1 MKNNLKLITS
11 LYKIVTIFRVGHIQ
25 ILQAKK
31 TTITTSYLSKNQAPY
46 SNRYDKF
53 TQLHFDLLV
62 NDFQMFSQYQM
73 QNLTPQYIDGYS
85 GFNDDTFN
93 DGDDTLQ

>member
-1 MKNNLKLITS
+1 MIYAYYFVFQRAEHILILRRT
-11 LYKIVTIFRVGHIQ
+11 
-25 ILQAKK
+25 K
-31 TTITTSYLSKNQAPY
+31 TTIITIYLTRNQAPY
-46 SNRYDKF
+46 NNRYARF
-53 TQLHFDLLV
+53 SLMHFDLLV
-62 NDFQMFSQYQM
+62 NNFQLFSQYQM